1 MAELRPTRLITLRTP
16 KRRCWLMPAPPPWFL
31 GFLVC
36 TQIVK
41 SAHIAICAHT
51 SAQLAAVGRLNAERA
66 AMDVR

>member
-1 MAELRPTRLITLRTP
+1 
-16 KRRCWLMPAPPPWFL
+16 MPAPPPWFL

-41 SAHIAICAHT
+41 SAYIAICAHT